1 MESARYKTQI
11 LPAGARDAVDM
22 AVALLLGGE
31 PVAFPTDTV
40 YGVGSHALLPGA
52 VERLFL
58 VKQRPR
64 QRAVP
69 LLLADAH
76 ALPDV
81 CAGVPLDAWALAA
94 RFWPGALSLILH
106 RAPTVPD
113 VVTAG
118 GESVAVRVP
127 DHALVR
133 ELCRRLG
140 APLAVSSANRH
151 GRPDPVTAATV
162 LHDLEGCIPLLLD
175 GGICRG
181 GVPSTVLDLTVVPPV
196 VRRSGPITAEQIAE
210 VLGGG
215 RVIPGT

>member
-1 MESARYKTQI
+1 MESARYKTEI
-11 LPAGARDAVDM
+11 LPAGDAEAVDL

-31 PVAFPTDTV
+31 PAAFPTDTV
-40 YGVGSHALLPGA
+40 YGVGSHALLAGA

-58 VKQRPR
+58 VKGRPR

-69 LLLADAH
+69 LLLADAD
-76 ALPDV
+76 ALPAV
-81 CAGVPLDAWALAA
+81 CACVPPEAWALAA
-94 RFWPGALSLILH
+94 RFWPGALSLVV
-106 RAPTVPD
+106 RRSQAVPD

-140 APLAVSSANRH
+140 APLAVTSANRH
-151 GRPDPVTAATV
+151 GRTDAVTAAAV
-162 LHDLEGCIPLLLD
+162 LHDLEGRIPLLLD
-175 GGICRG
+175 GGTCRG
-181 GVPSTVLDLTVVPPV
+181 GVPSTVLDLTVEPPV
-196 VRRSGPITAEQIAE
+196 VRRAGPVTVEEIEE

-215 RVIPGT
+215 TVVSGR

>member
-1 MESARYKTQI
+1 M
-11 LPAGARDAVDM
+11 PAGAAEAVDL

-58 VKQRPR
+58 VKGRPW

-69 LLLADAH
+69 LLLADADG
-76 ALPDV
+76 LPEV
-81 CAGVPLDAWALAA
+81 CAGVPPEAWALAA
-94 RFWPGALSLILH
+94 RFWPGALSLVV
-106 RAPTVPD
+106 RRSQAVPD

-127 DHALVR
+127 DHDLVR

-140 APLAVSSANRH
+140 APLAVTSANRH
-151 GRPDPVTAATV
+151 GRPDPVTAAAV
-162 LHDLEGCIPLLLD
+162 LHDLDGCIPLLLD
-175 GGICRG
+175 GGTCRG

-196 VRRSGPITAEQIAE
+196 VRRAGPVTVEEIEE

-215 RVIPGT
+215 TVVSGR